1 MIPCLYFTLF
11 VGFLLYKIINVIKV
25 EVNLID
31 DFVID
36 TDLFMII
43 LYFNII

>member
-1 MIPCLYFTLF
+1 MIPCLYSTLF
-11 VGFLLYKIINVIKV
+11 VGFLLYEIINVIKV
-25 EVNLID
+25 EVSLIE